1 MSDLL
6 QAAIASNLESLH
18 FAGPELA
25 LTISILVI
33 VAVDLI
39 YSGEKRG
46 LLTVL
51 TLAGLT
57 WALWAIVRLYGTE
70 PRSLFAG
77 MMALDNFGLFFKL
90 LMAAT
95 TIVVVLF
102 GVQSKDIDEKLAEFY
117 ADIK

>member
-46 LLTVL
+46 LAFCVGD
-51 TLAGLT
+51 TLWLVCSPDMRC
-57 WALWAIVRLYGTE
+57 LVF
-70 PRSLFAG
+70 S
-77 MMALDNFGLFFKL
+77 FKPAY
-90 LMAAT
+90 AASKFENK
-95 TIVVVLF
+95 VSPPQPGSCCADKLRW
-102 GVQSKDIDEKLAEFY
+102 GVGFSRNE
-117 ADIK
+117 